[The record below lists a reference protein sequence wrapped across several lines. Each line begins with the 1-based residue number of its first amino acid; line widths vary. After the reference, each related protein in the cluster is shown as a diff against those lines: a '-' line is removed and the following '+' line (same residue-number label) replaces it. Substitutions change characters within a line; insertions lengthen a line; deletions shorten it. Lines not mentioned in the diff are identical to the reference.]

1 MTEELKQ
8 EAILSVQK
16 KYDKLIQ
23 DEIRQHN
30 ETIFNI
36 QDEYAIKQKELMNAL
51 NDAYLHDMLIV
62 DEPESSFDNV
72 FLNKNVNAIL
82 KEISKTMPVFVVTH
96 NNSIGA
102 SIKPDY
108 LLYTNFEIDSE
119 GELKYRVFTGKPT
132 SKYLKSADNTKIENY
147 VIQMQSLEGGH
158 SEYNKRRVMYEG
170 IDKT

>member
-1 MTEELKQ
+1 
-8 EAILSVQK
+8 
-16 KYDKLIQ
+16 
-23 DEIRQHN
+23 
-30 ETIFNI
+30 
-36 QDEYAIKQKELMNAL
+36 MNAL
-51 NDAYLHDMLIV
+51 DDAYQHDMLIV

-108 LLYTNFEIDSE
+108 LMYTNFELDTK
-119 GELKYRVFTGKPT
+119 GELKYNVFTGKQT
-132 SKYLKSADNTKIENY
+132 SKYLKSADNKQMENY

-158 SEYNKRRVMYEG
+158 SEYNQRKVMYEG
-170 IDKT
+170 IDKI